1 MRETMATKKYT
12 TTLNTR
18 PFMYNETKEI
28 AGLVRQGIAP
38 EDIKKMVLQQ
48 NIFQLASNDRAVR
61 FFNEILKRLKE
72 LDSFLMEQFI
82 ESDTSTS
89 KAILLYALLKKDQ
102 LFYEWVREVV
112 WDKLIIMEWHLTPK
126 ETMSFFETKRE
137 QNEAIR
143 GWGENTKKRLVSA
156 YHKTLVDAELAVFT
170 NEGLQLQPLIISSD
184 VRNYLKENKEKNTV
198 EILLGESLG

>member
-1 MRETMATKKYT
+1 MATKKYT

-48 NIFQLASNDRAVR
+48 NIFQLASNDRAVS
-61 FFNEILKRLKE
+61 FFNEILRRLKE